1 MPRRASSPREA
12 GSGSVAR
19 YLLSVENPKDS
30 LSIPNQ
36 IPALSTGPR
45 NAHISG
51 RTPPLRGPQVSALAN
66 CLSEAAGRE
75 RARRNPSAE
84 PDPASAVGPR
94 APPTTHREAGRPAA
108 QSKGRPHAGLRIPS
122 IQRELE
128 GCGPKCRDGEGRE
141 RDVDNSAFGHQ
152 NPECRLPNEVTRG
165 QRARVGAGT
174 RNFPGNSREGEVDV
188 EGERRANKYH
198 AFSPAH
204 DWKTW
209 CGGFMCNQYLKILN
223 GQDSQSI
230 HRLSW

>member
-1 MPRRASSPREA
+1 MTAIRRDYRKRRLSRKVPPGASSPTEA

-19 YLLSVENPKDS
+19 HLLSVENPQGS

-94 APPTTHREAGRPAA
+94 APPTTHSEAGRPAA
-108 QSKGRPHAGLRIPS
+108 
-122 IQRELE
+122 REQGPTPRETVHPRHPE
-128 GCGPKCRDGEGRE
+128 GARGTRTQVQGWRGEG
-141 RDVDNSAFGHQ
+141 
-152 NPECRLPNEVTRG
+152 
-165 QRARVGAGT
+165 
-174 RNFPGNSREGEVDV
+174 
-188 EGERRANKYH
+188 K
-198 AFSPAH
+198 
-204 DWKTW
+204 
-209 CGGFMCNQYLKILN
+209 
-223 GQDSQSI
+223 
-230 HRLSW
+230 